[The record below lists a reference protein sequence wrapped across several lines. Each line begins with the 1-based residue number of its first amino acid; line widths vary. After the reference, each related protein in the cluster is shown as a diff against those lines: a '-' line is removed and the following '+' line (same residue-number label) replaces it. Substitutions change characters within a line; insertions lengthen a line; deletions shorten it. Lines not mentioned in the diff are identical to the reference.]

1 MEHEDFDEF
10 VAARWVPLFRLA
22 YLLTAD
28 ADVAEDRL
36 QTAMERTFAR
46 WPTVVRAEAPEA
58 HVRRLMVNAVIPHH
72 RRRGA
77 RRPQEWLRA
86 MGPERA
92 VPAEKEEVEDAARD
106 HLLLW
111 PLVCAL
117 PERQRA
123 ALVLRY
129 YEDLSESDT
138 ADVLGWSVRR
148 VRSETHDAMQ
158 ALRRGLAAMST
169 EAVDG

>member
-28 ADVAEDRL
+28 AEAAEDLL

-58 HVRRLMVNAVIPHH
+58 HVRRLMVNAVIPDH
-72 RRRGA
+72 RRQAG
-77 RRPQEWLRA
+77 PQEWLRA
-86 MGPERA
+86 MGPQRA
-92 VPAEKEEVEDAARD
+92 VPAEREEAEDAARD
-106 HLLLW
+106 HFLLW

-129 YEDLSESDT
+129 YEALNESD
-138 ADVLGWSVRR
+138 AAAVLGWSVRT
-148 VRSETHDAMQ
+148 VRSEAHDAMR
-158 ALRRGLAAMST
+158 ALRRGLAATST

>member
-28 ADVAEDRL
+28 AEAAEDLL

-58 HVRRLMVNAVIPHH
+58 HVRRLMVNAVIPDHH
-72 RRRGA
+72 LRA
-77 RRPQEWLRA
+77 RPQEWLRA
-86 MGPERA
+86 MAPERP
-92 VPAEKEEVEDAARD
+92 VPAEDEDAARD
-106 HLLLW
+106 HVLLW

-129 YEDLSESDT
+129 YEDLSESGA
-138 ADVLGWSVRR
+138 ADVLGWSVRT
-148 VRSETHDAMQ
+148 VRSEAHDAMR
-158 ALRRGLAAMST
+158 ALRRGLAATST

>member
-1 MEHEDFDEF
+1 MDHEDFDEF

-28 ADVAEDRL
+28 AQAAEDLLR
-36 QTAMERTFAR
+36 TAMERTFAR
-46 WPTVVRAEAPEA
+46 WPTVVRAQAPEA
-58 HVRRLMVNAVIPHH
+58 HVRRLMVNAVIPDH
-72 RRRGA
+72 RRQA
-77 RRPQEWLRA
+77 RPQEWLRA
-86 MGPERA
+86 RRPERA
-92 VPAEKEEVEDAARD
+92 VPAGRDEVEDAARD

-129 YEDLSESDT
+129 YEDLSESDA
-138 ADVLGWSVRR
+138 ADVLGWSVRTL
-148 VRSETHDAMQ
+148 RSETHDAMR
-158 ALRRGLAAMST
+158 ALQRGLAATST

>member
-1 MEHEDFDEF
+1 MDHEDFDEF

-28 ADVAEDRL
+28 AEAAEDLLR
-36 QTAMERTFAR
+36 TAMEQTFAR

-58 HVRRLMVNAVIPHH
+58 HVRRLMVNAVMPDH
-72 RRRGA
+72 RRQA
-77 RRPQEWLRA
+77 RPQEWLRA
-86 MGPERA
+86 MGRERA
-92 VPAEKEEVEDAARD
+92 VPAEKEEEDAARD
-106 HLLLW
+106 HVMLW

-117 PERQRA
+117 PKPQRA

-129 YEDLSESDT
+129 HEDLSESDT

>member
-28 ADVAEDRL
+28 AEAAEDLL

-58 HVRRLMVNAVIPHH
+58 HVRRLLVDAVIADH
-72 RRRGA
+72 RRGA
-77 RRPQEWLRA
+77 RPREWLRA
-86 MGPERA
+86 MGPKRA
-92 VPAEKEEVEDAARD
+92 VPAEKEEEDAARG

-129 YEDLSESDT
+129 YEDLSESD
-138 ADVLGWSVRR
+138 AAAVLGWSVRT
-148 VRSETHDAMQ
+148 VRSEAHDAMR
-158 ALRRGLAAMST
+158 ALRRGLAATST

>member
-1 MEHEDFDEF
+1 MDHEDFDEF

-28 ADVAEDRL
+28 AQAAEDL
-36 QTAMERTFAR
+36 LETAMERTFAR
-46 WPTVVRAEAPEA
+46 WPTVVRGEAPEA
-58 HVRRLMVNAVIPHH
+58 HVRRLMVNAVIPDH
-72 RRRGA
+72 RRQAG
-77 RRPQEWLRA
+77 PQEWLKA
-86 MGPERA
+86 TGPQRA
-92 VPAEKEEVEDAARD
+92 VPAERDEAEDAARD
-106 HLLLW
+106 HFLLW

-129 YEDLSESDT
+129 YEDLSESDA
-138 ADVLGWSVRR
+138 ADVLGWSVRG
-148 VRSETHDAMQ
+148 VRSETHDAMR